1 MVAQRRPE
9 VANFGNLWLPEVA
22 NFGNLWLPE
31 VTFGCLKLNFGLPED
46 ANFGSFGITYEVL
59 FSIRLRT

>member
-9 VANFGNLWLPEVA
+9 VASFGNLWLPEVASFGNLWLPEVA
-22 NFGNLWLPE
+22 NLAASRLSECCHNWL
-31 VTFGCLKLNFGLPED
+31 VTYL
-46 ANFGSFGITYEVL
+46 TYEVL